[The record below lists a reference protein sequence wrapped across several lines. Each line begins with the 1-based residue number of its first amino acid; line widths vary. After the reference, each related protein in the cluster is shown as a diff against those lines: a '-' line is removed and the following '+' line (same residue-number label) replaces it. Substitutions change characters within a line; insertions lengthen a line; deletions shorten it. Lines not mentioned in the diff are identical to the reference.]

1 MNVMSDRSFVDTNLW
16 VYLFSD
22 SESVDDKN
30 KKSVVVS
37 LLRKS
42 SEIVVSGQ
50 VLAELVNVFLK
61 KTAFSYEKIQ
71 LIVHEIIETV
81 EVVPVDEQDISYALD
96 IEERYK
102 LSWYDALIVASAV
115 SSEADILYTED
126 MQNALQIDKSI
137 RITNPFIS

>member
-1 MNVMSDRSFVDTNLW
+1 MSDRSFVDTNLW

-96 IEERYK
+96 IAERYK

>member
-1 MNVMSDRSFVDTNLW
+1 MSGRSFVDTNLW

-22 SESVDDKN
+22 SESVDDQN

-96 IEERYK
+96 IAERYK

-137 RITNPFIS
+137 RITNPFVS

>member
-1 MNVMSDRSFVDTNLW
+1 
-16 VYLFSD
+16 
-22 SESVDDKN
+22 
-30 KKSVVVS
+30 
-37 LLRKS
+37 
-42 SEIVVSGQ
+42 
-50 VLAELVNVFLK
+50 LK

-96 IEERYK
+96 IAERYK

-137 RITNPFIS
+137 RITNPFVS

>member
-1 MNVMSDRSFVDTNLW
+1 MSDRSFVDTNLW

>member
-1 MNVMSDRSFVDTNLW
+1 MSDRSFVDTNLW

-37 LLRKS
+37 QLRKS

-96 IEERYK
+96 IAERYK

>member
-1 MNVMSDRSFVDTNLW
+1 MSGRSFVDTNLW

-22 SESVDDKN
+22 SESVDDNN

-96 IEERYK
+96 IAERYK

-137 RITNPFIS
+137 RITNPFVS